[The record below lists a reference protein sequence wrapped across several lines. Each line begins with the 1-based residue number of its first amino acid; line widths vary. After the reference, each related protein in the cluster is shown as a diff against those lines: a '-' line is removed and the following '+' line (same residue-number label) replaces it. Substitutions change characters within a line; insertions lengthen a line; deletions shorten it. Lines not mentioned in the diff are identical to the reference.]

1 MSYESLNLLAMHEKD
16 LQIIYKC
23 LVGSH
28 AYGTNIE
35 GSDFDYKMVYIQ
47 TPESVLEH
55 GYQEQV
61 NLSKDETAYELRRFV
76 ELCCTGNP
84 TMLELLYSPE
94 DCIIMQH
101 PIFEELVKNRDK
113 FLSKSCRWSFGGYA
127 FAQIEK
133 AEGLNK
139 KMNWEKTKIERKNPI
154 DFCWVVLNHD
164 TQITIQEYQESGDK
178 SNKNA
183 TSELKPLKQGVY
195 PLHNWLEIKNLTQ
208 NDVVLAK
215 LNHSKEGYQLYELA
229 NPQGIVTD
237 ISNDLRTSETPFDA
251 LPIATV
257 LFNPDSYSRHCKEYK
272 EYQEWLSKRNV
283 QRYVDIEGHGQQI
296 DGKNLLHCVRL
307 LDVGTEI
314 AQGKGIMVRRPNAAY
329 LIEIRKGKHDL
340 KTILANCREKLAEL
354 DKSYEIANL
363 PDKVDRGFWTKLVT
377 KIRKEFYTS
386 PI

>member
-1 MSYESLNLLAMHEKD
+1 MKETELN
-16 LQIIYKC
+16 IIYKC

-28 AYGTNIE
+28 AYGTNVE

-61 NLSKDETAYELRRFV
+61 NFTKDETAYELRRFV

-94 DCIIMQH
+94 DCMIFKH
-101 PIFEELVKNRDK
+101 PIFDELVKHRDS

-154 DFCWVVLNHD
+154 DFCWVVMQPNEKLAN
-164 TQITIQEYQESGDK
+164 EKMAEGK
-178 SNKNA
+178 M
-183 TSELKPLKQGVY
+183 PKQGVY
-195 PLHNWLEIKNLTQ
+195 PLNDWLAVQNLTQ
-208 NDVVLAK
+208 NEVVLSK
-215 LNHSKEGYQLYELA
+215 LNHSKEGYQLYLLE
-229 NPQGIVTD
+229 NPQGIGTNT
-237 ISNDLRTSETPFDA
+237 SNDLRTSETPFDA
-251 LPIATV
+251 VPVATV
-257 LFNPDSYSRHCKEYK
+257 LFNPDAYSRHCKEYK

-307 LDVGTEI
+307 LDVGIEI
-314 AQGKGIMVRRPNAAY
+314 ANDKKIVVRRPNAAY

-340 KTILANCREKLAEL
+340 KTILENCREKLAAL
-354 DKSYEIANL
+354 DQSYQNSDL
-363 PDKVDRGFWTKLVT
+363 PDKVDRGFWLKLVT
-377 KIRKEFYTS
+377 KMRKEFRK
-386 PI
+386 I

>member
-1 MSYESLNLLAMHEKD
+1 MKETELN
-16 LQIIYKC
+16 IIYKC

-28 AYGTNIE
+28 AYGTNVE

-61 NLSKDETAYELRRFV
+61 NFSKDETAYELRRFV

-94 DCIIMQH
+94 DCIIFKH
-101 PIFEELVKNRDK
+101 PIFDELVAHRDN

-139 KMNWEKTKIERKNPI
+139 KMNWEKTKIERKTPI
-154 DFCWVVLNHD
+154 DFCWVVMQANEKLAN
-164 TQITIQEYQESGDK
+164 EKLADK
-178 SNKNA
+178 KM
-183 TSELKPLKQGVY
+183 PKQGVY
-195 PLHNWLEIKNLTQ
+195 PLNDWLAVQNLTQ
-208 NDVVLAK
+208 NEVVLSK
-215 LNHSKEGYQLYELA
+215 LNHSKEGYQLYLLE
-229 NPQGIVTD
+229 NPQGIGTD
-237 ISNDLRTSETPFDA
+237 TSNDLRTSETPFDA
-251 LPIATV
+251 VPVATV
-257 LFNPDSYSRHCKEYK
+257 LFNPDVYSRHCKEYK

-307 LDVGTEI
+307 LDVGIEI
-314 AQGKGIMVRRPNAAY
+314 ANDKKIVVRRPNAAY

-340 KTILANCREKLAEL
+340 KTILANCREKLVEL
-354 DKSYEIANL
+354 DKSYQNSDL
-363 PDKVDRGFWTKLVT
+363 PEKVDRGFWLKLVT
-377 KIRKEFYTS
+377 KMRKEFRK
-386 PI
+386 IE

>member
-1 MSYESLNLLAMHEKD
+1 MQEKE
-16 LQIIYKC
+16 LHIIYKC

-28 AYGTNIE
+28 AYGTNVE

-61 NLSKDETAYELRRFV
+61 NFSKDETAYELRRFV

-94 DCIIMQH
+94 DCIIMQD
-101 PIFEELVKNRDK
+101 PIFEELIKNRDK

-154 DFCWVVLNHD
+154 DFCWIVLNSE
-164 TQITIQEYQESGDK
+164 TQIVNNGNENNTDANNQSIF
-178 SNKNA
+178 
-183 TSELKPLKQGVY
+183 LKQGVY
-195 PLHNWLEIKNLTQ
+195 PLDNWLEIKGLTQ

-229 NPQGIVTD
+229 NPQGISTD
-237 ISNDLRTSETPFDA
+237 VSNDLRTAETPFDA
-251 LPIATV
+251 RPIATV

-272 EYQEWLSKRNV
+272 EYQEWLLKRNV

-314 AQGKGIMVRRPNAAY
+314 AEGKNIVVRRPNAAY
-329 LIEIRKGKHDL
+329 LIEIRKGKHNL
-340 KTILANCREKLAEL
+340 KTILENCREKLAKL
-354 DKSYEIANL
+354 DKAYEMSDL
-363 PDKVDRGFWTKLVT
+363 PDKVDRGFWLKLVT
-377 KIRKEFYTS
+377 KMRKEFYQN
-386 PI
+386 